1 MPLWVLKIQNDRKSN
16 MADFNGSGCIWI
28 KMTQVFGR
36 KEHNPRTNGS
46 KVTTRNV
53 PWNVAC
59 WWHYTDGWIDPKFDI
74 WILLTV
80 FYQCAKLN
88 QNPLRSSMGYPSPPG
103 RNNNNT
109 SQLHFFFFPD
119 RVYFFFVCSFSC
131 YFFVYAWERE
141 RVSVCLPTMQ

>member
-1 MPLWVLKIQNDRKSN
+1 
-16 MADFNGSGCIWI
+16 
-28 KMTQVFGR
+28 MTQVFGR

-109 SQLHFFFFPD
+109 SQLHFFSPD
-119 RVYFFFVCSFSC
+119 RVYFFCLFFFLLLFCVCM
-131 YFFVYAWERE
+131 RE
-141 RVSVCLPTMQ
+141 RKRVCLSTNHAVSIL